1 MTVADIP
8 VPYPGINPP
17 VDASEYLVPGTTPEA
32 PGSVWLMKLGNLVVM
47 QVNVKFSA
55 DSDPSIIMTI
65 PPEYRPP
72 VNTPHVM
79 EMHGTVSGE
88 TVPIFVSASTGAVRI
103 PSTRTGY
110 DLRDK
115 TTLRMQKFWLRKG

>member
-1 MTVADIP
+1 MADIP

-55 DSDPSIIMTI
+55 ESDPQVIMTL

-72 VNTPHVM
+72 VNTPYVY
-79 EMHGTVSGE
+79 EMHGTSGGA

-103 PSTRTGY
+103 PTTMPGY
-110 DLRDK
+110 DLRNK
-115 TTLRMQKFWLRKG
+115 VVLRMQKFWLRKG